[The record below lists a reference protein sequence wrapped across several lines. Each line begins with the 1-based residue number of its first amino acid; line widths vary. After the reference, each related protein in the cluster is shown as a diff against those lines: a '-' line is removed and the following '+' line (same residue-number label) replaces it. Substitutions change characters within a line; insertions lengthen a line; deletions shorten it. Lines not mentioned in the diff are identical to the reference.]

1 MSQIRRECPS
11 DEELK
16 KAVTKV
22 LLTDPDM
29 RFGVAVTMATRTRCM
44 KKLEVRAASAQP
56 EAAAARVQT
65 PGFLLNVDR
74 ARSQEM
80 FEGVSITHKA
90 GFIHKELER
99 ICLSGP
105 KKTTRKRE
113 RSPEPSSETDT
124 APPPPSS
131 SKKAKAVEDP
141 EEEQEEAEGEE
152 AEAEEEEAE
161 EEQADEPEQEE
172 QDEQE
177 DEEEDEDDFRS
188 ELEAKSRK
196 ELQALAKANGI
207 KANLSSEKIINSLIE
222 MQ

>member
-113 RSPEPSSETDT
+113 RSPEPSSEETDT
-124 APPPPSS
+124 APPPSS
-131 SKKAKAVEDP
+131 SKKAKAVE
-141 EEEQEEAEGEE
+141 EEAQEEAEAEE

-161 EEQADEPEQEE
+161 EEEAEEPEQEE
-172 QDEQE
+172 QG
-177 DEEEDEDDFRS
+177 DDFRS

>member
-1 MSQIRRECPS
+1 MLP
-11 DEELK
+11 
-16 KAVTKV
+16 
-22 LLTDPDM
+22 
-29 RFGVAVTMATRTRCM
+29 G
-44 KKLEVRAASAQP
+44 
-56 EAAAARVQT
+56 
-65 PGFLLNVDR
+65 GFLLNVDR

-161 EEQADEPEQEE
+161 EEEAEEPEQEK
-172 QDEQE
+172 Q
-177 DEEEDEDDFRS
+177 EDDFRS